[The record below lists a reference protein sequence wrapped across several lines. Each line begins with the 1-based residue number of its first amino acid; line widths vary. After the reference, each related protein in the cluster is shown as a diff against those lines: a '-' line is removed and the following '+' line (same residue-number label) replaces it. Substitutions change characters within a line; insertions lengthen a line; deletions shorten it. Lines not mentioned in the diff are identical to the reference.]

1 MPPMAG
7 PTPRSVFPTA
17 MAAATVPG
25 TPLTER
31 AAVPRRICRKPTA
44 RACFTVSRLTK
55 TLEKPM
61 TRLRAYVVFLSTS
74 MMASCLL
81 LAQQNAPNTQ
91 GVTPPP
97 GSPTPTPARMTFFVT
112 SVGLGKGGDLGG
124 LAGADAHCQ
133 ALAAA
138 VGAGDHTWHA
148 YLSTQARPGQP
159 AVNARDRIGTGPWFN
174 WSFAQL
180 GAPQNAVISANLGE
194 LHGDTLVQAQ
204 RGSNLFKQSTRNE
217 HGQLINGV
225 GDTPPIQHE
234 ILTGS
239 KWDGRAYDDNADH
252 TCNNWTSSTTG
263 SAQVG
268 HSDRIGNGSSWN
280 SSNATTG
287 CSQAALESTG
297 GAGLFYCFAI
307 D

>member
-1 MPPMAG
+1 MAEKHITKPHAHG
-7 PTPRSVFPTA
+7 IVLCT
-17 MAAATVPG
+17 
-25 TPLTER
+25 LTL
-31 AAVPRRICRKPTA
+31 
-44 RACFTVSRLTK
+44 AC
-55 TLEKPM
+55 
-61 TRLRAYVVFLSTS
+61 
-74 MMASCLL
+74 CLV

-91 GVTPPP
+91 GVTPAP

-138 VGAGDHTWHA
+138 VGAGGHTWHA

-159 AVNARDRIGTGPWFN
+159 AVNARDRIGAGPWFN

-180 GAPQNAVISANLGE
+180 GAPQNAIISADLAE

-217 HGQLINGV
+217 HGEVIHGM

-239 KWDGRAYDDNADH
+239 KWDGRAYTDNADH
-252 TCNNWTSSTTG
+252 TCNNWTSSSTG

-280 SSNATTG
+280 SSNATKG
-287 CSQAALESTG
+287 CSQAALETSG

-307 D
+307 N